1 MVILYNNLVI
11 NNNILEVFH
20 YLLDIYIT
28 LRHKE
33 QESP

>member
-11 NNNILEVFH
+11 NNNILVVFH
-20 YLLDIYIT
+20 YFLDIYIT
-28 LRHKE
+28 LLHKE